1 MGSPM
6 VQVALDVST
15 WPWWGCSHACS
26 GASRVVQEDH
36 VRMNRWA
43 VWVTVS
49 RVHWDAS
56 GTIKTSQPWW
66 LCAWLGVDGL
76 EHDLG
81 HLFMTGLGFREPC
94 KQHWVVLQGHT
105 SYCIKYGVVSVIQVG
120 DKPPWIPRGQHA
132 SLAVGLGP
140 YVGNLASANIT
151 PQCIGLPTMK
161 QETDL
166 EASSPMKPALSASAA
181 VSASMAN
188 GDRWGPSSG
197 GSERSLCLP
206 GRHGN

>member
-1 MGSPM
+1 MLRSFKSSPRGSRKDEQMGSVGNCLQSPLGCKWYYKDITAL
-6 VQVALDVST
+6 VALCMAGC
-15 WPWWGCSHACS
+15 WWSWAWS
-26 GASRVVQEDH
+26 GS
-36 VRMNRWA
+36 
-43 VWVTVS
+43 S
-49 RVHWDAS
+49 VHDW
-56 GTIKTSQPWW
+56 
-66 LCAWLGVDGL
+66 
-76 EHDLG
+76 
-81 HLFMTGLGFREPC
+81 
-94 KQHWVVLQGHT
+94 QHWVVLQGHT
-105 SYCIKYGVVSVIQVG
+105 SHCIKYGVVSVIQVG
-120 DKPPWIPRGQHA
+120 DKPPWIPQGQHA
-132 SLAVGLGP
+132 SLAVGLGT

-206 GRHGN
+206 GRHGH